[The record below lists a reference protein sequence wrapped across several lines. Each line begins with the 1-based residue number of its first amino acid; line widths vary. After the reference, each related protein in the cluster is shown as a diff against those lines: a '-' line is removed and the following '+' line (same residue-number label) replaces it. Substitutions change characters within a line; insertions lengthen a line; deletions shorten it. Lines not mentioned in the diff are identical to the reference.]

1 MSMQNGAE
9 RMLHEAGTPC
19 QSQFVDSSWNSW
31 MLLDVVRQ
39 RLFSTVTV
47 LVDAPYWVLGTDYDN
62 YAVVWSCSNFGI
74 FSTRKFP
81 LTVLVSETILPIL
94 TQNV

>member
-1 MSMQNGAE
+1 M
-9 RMLHEAGTPC
+9 
-19 QSQFVDSSWNSW
+19 
-31 MLLDVVRQ
+31 
-39 RLFSTVTV
+39 FSTVAV

-81 LTVLVSETILPIL
+81 LTELISEIILPLVAQNTQIL
-94 TQNV
+94 LKC